1 MCFQPSVMRMN
12 WNIRNFLGDRRGNI
26 AITFAFLLVP
36 LLTAVGMSLDYV
48 RAYNIRTK
56 MQADLDTA
64 LLAVAKDIGTLD
76 NDAIEEQIQNW
87 FEAQTNLADKG
98 YELSDIHIDTNSQEV
113 TAQAR
118 VSVPT
123 TLLRVADIDSV
134 DVSVSSSVAGPG
146 SSYMNVYI
154 VLDKSASMLLAA
166 TTAGQSALLNS
177 QAKCAFACHTSEG
190 ATFKYK
196 NKNYSTV
203 YALAK
208 AMGVQLRTDVAMN
221 AVVEVLDMIDTYDT
235 EHQRIKIG
243 FYTVG
248 KTATEVLAPTYS
260 TTTARKV
267 LSDDKK
273 GMTSATSED
282 ATYFDYSMTAL
293 KKLVGTAGDGKTAAS
308 PLKLVL
314 MLTDGVQSERNWVLQ
329 TGYGVRFPSSTDT
342 LQKDVTPLNPDWCK
356 PIKDLKAS
364 FGVLYTEYLPMTWDW
379 GYNATV
385 GQTMSSSNFK
395 SVWAGTFGSN
405 YNNTTRLAYVPTA
418 LEACASNKGL
428 FLQANSSAEIE
439 AGLSS
444 LFQQYVA
451 KVRLTN

>member
-1 MCFQPSVMRMN
+1 MKWHV
-12 WNIRNFLGDRRGNI
+12 RNFLGDRRGNI
-26 AITFAFLLVP
+26 GITFAFLLVP
-36 LLTAVGMSLDYV
+36 LISAVGMSLDYV

-64 LLAVAKDIGTLD
+64 LLAVAKDFGTLSD
-76 NDAIEEQIQNW
+76 AAIEEKIQDW
-87 FEAQTNLADKG
+87 FAAQTNLAGKG
-98 YELSDIHIDTNSQEV
+98 YDLSDIDINTNSQEV
-113 TAQAR
+113 TAKAK
-118 VSVPT
+118 VTVPT
-123 TLLRVADIDSV
+123 TLLRIVDIDSV

-166 TTAGQSALLNS
+166 TTAGQNALLNS
-177 QAKCAFACHTSEG
+177 QAGCAFACHTSEG

-196 NKNYSTV
+196 GKNYSTV
-203 YALAK
+203 YGLAK
-208 AMGVQLRTDVAMN
+208 AMGVQLRTDVAKN
-221 AVVEVLDMIDTYDT
+221 AVVEVLDMIDTYDST
-235 EHQRIKIG
+235 HKRIKIG

-267 LSDDKK
+267 LADDKK

-282 ATYFDYSMTAL
+282 ATYFDYSMTEL
-293 KKLVGTAGDGKTAAS
+293 KKLVGTAGDGTTAGS

-314 MLTDGVQSERNWVLQ
+314 MLTDGVQSERNWVIQ
-329 TGYGVRFPSSTDT
+329 SNSGIRFPSSAST
-342 LQKDVTPLNPDWCK
+342 LQKAVTPLNPDWCK
-356 PIKDLKAS
+356 QIKDLKAS

-385 GQTMSSSNFK
+385 GQTMSSSSFK
-395 SVWAGTFGSN
+395 SVWAGAFSSS
-405 YNNTTRLAYVPTA
+405 YNSTPRQAYIPTA
-418 LEACASNKGL
+418 LLACASNKGL

>member
-1 MCFQPSVMRMN
+1 MRMKSQL
-12 WNIRNFLGDRRGNI
+12 RNFLANRGGNI
-26 AITFAFLLVP
+26 AITFALLLVP
-36 LLTAVGMSLDYV
+36 VITAVGLSLDYV

-64 LLAVAKDIGTLD
+64 LLAVAKDFGTLSD
-76 NDAIEEQIQNW
+76 AAIEEKIQDW
-87 FEAQTNLADKG
+87 FAAQTDLTGKG
-98 YELSDIHIDTNSQEV
+98 YDLSDVQINTNSQEV
-113 TAQAR
+113 TAKAK
-118 VSVPT
+118 VTVPT
-123 TLLRVADIDSV
+123 TLLKVADIDSV

-166 TTAGQSALLNS
+166 TAAGQNKMLSS
-177 QAKCAFACHTSEG
+177 QAGCAFACHTSEG

-196 NKNYSTV
+196 NKSYTTV
-203 YALAK
+203 YGLAK
-208 AMGVQLRTDVAMN
+208 AMGVQLRTDVALN
-221 AVVEVLDMIDTYDT
+221 AVAEVLDMIDTYDST
-235 EHQRIKIG
+235 HKRIKVG
-243 FYTVG
+243 FYTIG
-248 KTATEVLAPTYS
+248 ETATEVLAPTTS
-260 TTTARKV
+260 TTNARKV
-267 LSDDKK
+267 LSDDKS

-293 KKLVGTAGDGKTAAS
+293 KKLIGTSGDGTTAGS

-329 TGYGVRFPSSTDT
+329 SNSGIRFPSSAGT
-342 LQKDVTPLNPDWCK
+342 LQKDVTPLNPAWCK
-356 PIKDLKAS
+356 EIKDLKAS

-385 GQTMSSSNFK
+385 GQTMSSSNYK
-395 SVWAGTFGSN
+395 SVWGGTFSTAD
-405 YNNTTRLAYVPTA
+405 NNTTRLNYIPTA
-418 LEACASNKGL
+418 LEACASSKSL
-428 FLQANSSAEIE
+428 YLQANSSAEIE

>member
-1 MCFQPSVMRMN
+1 MRMN
-12 WNIRNFLGDRRGNI
+12 RHIRNFLGDRRGNI

-36 LLTAVGMSLDYV
+36 LISAVGMSLDYV

-64 LLAVAKDIGTLD
+64 LLAVAKDIGTLSD
-76 NDAIEEQIQNW
+76 DAIEEQIQNW
-87 FEAQTNLADKG
+87 FAAQTNLTDKG
-98 YELSDIHIDTNSQEV
+98 YELSDIDIDTNSQEITAKAKV
-113 TAQAR
+113 T
-118 VSVPT
+118 VPT
-123 TLLRVADIDSV
+123 TLLRIADIDSV

-146 SSYMNVYI
+146 SSYMNVYV

-166 TTAGQSALLNS
+166 TAAGQTALLNS
-177 QAKCAFACHTSEG
+177 QAGCAFACHTSEG

-196 NKNYSTV
+196 NKSYSTV
-203 YALAK
+203 YSLAK

-221 AVVEVLDMIDTYDT
+221 AVVEVLDMIDTYDSG
-235 EHQRIKIG
+235 HQRIKIG

-248 KTATEVLAPTYS
+248 KMATEVLAPTYS
-260 TTTARKV
+260 TSTARKV
-267 LSDDKK
+267 LADDKK

-282 ATYFDYSMTAL
+282 ATYFDYSMTEL
-293 KKLVGTAGDGKTAAS
+293 KKLVGTAGDGTTAGS

-329 TGYGVRFPSSTDT
+329 TSSGIRFPSSTGT

-356 PIKDLKAS
+356 SIKDLKAS

-385 GQTMSSSNFK
+385 GQTMSTSNFK
-395 SVWAGTFGSN
+395 SVWAGSFSSS
-405 YNNTTRLAYVPTA
+405 YNNSTRLAYIPTA
-418 LEACASNKGL
+418 LAACASNKSL